1 MLGKFISIEGPDGAG
16 KSTQIKL
23 LEEYLLEAGY
33 EVILTREPGGTFIGE
48 KIRSVLL
55 DPENLKMNYKTEILL
70 YAAARAQIVEE
81 VIKPALNEG
90 KIVICD
96 RFVDSSFAYQG
107 YGRGI
112 DLEYIRNVNEMV
124 MGDTIPKLTLIFD
137 IDPEVGLDRVQ
148 ARRGNNF
155 TKDRIE
161 SEAIDFHKRVRNG
174 FLTLAKTHERY
185 RVIDSN
191 QEIQTIHLEVKR
203 FVEDIL

>member
-23 LEEYLLEAGY
+23 LEQYLLEAGY
-33 EVILTREPGGTFIGE
+33 EVILTREPGGTIIGE
-48 KIRSVLL
+48 KIRTVLL
-55 DPENLKMNYKTEILL
+55 DPENVKMNYKTEILL

-124 MGDTIPKLTLIFD
+124 MGDTIPNLTLIFD
-137 IDPEVGLDRVQ
+137 IDPEIGLNRVQ

-161 SEAIDFHKRVRNG
+161 SEAIDFHTRVRNG
-174 FLTLAKTHERY
+174 FLSLAKTHERY
-185 RVIDSN
+185 RVINSN

-203 FVEDIL
+203 FANDIL